1 VSNVCYKKNGR
12 LFKPFI
18 SSNLVFSQK
27 KHKNWIPSECSQKSL
42 LNIVFTKYAKL
53 LITIYF
59 KVIMIIL
66 TLSLVG
72 LSAYGVSQLKAEFNF
87 NVFLNEGTYLREYV
101 DVNEEKFPNG
111 GIYGEIYV
119 AEKPNFHQ
127 DMEQIL
133 AMLNE

>member
-1 VSNVCYKKNGR
+1 MYGR
-12 LFKPFI
+12 LFKPFN
-18 SSNLVFSQK
+18 SSNLDFFKK

-53 LITIYF
+53 LINIYF
-59 KVIMIIL
+59 KVVIIIL

-72 LSAYGVSQLKAEFNF
+72 ISAYGVSQLKAEFKF
-87 NVFLNEGTYLREYV
+87 TVFLNEGTYLREYF